1 METRVRRTF
10 HGVVGIVGILSGTIH
25 LLQST
30 ACLLLGLG
38 IIGIGATGI
47 HGLWRPGSTE
57 NASLKGN
64 AKQYV
69 ELKVRVPD
77 NKHDFYIK
85 SCGTFYRAA
94 WVTGQDSSQCEATV
108 LLPPSVI
115 EGSSERGTTREEV
128 KVTCNGLFRAPLP
141 PYTYLAKELDIIA
154 TGSGIFEGYSC
165 FRWRQRLLES
175 KDNTCF
181 KTRLIW
187 FTTPSCILSPFFG
200 NLGNDMSSWKA
211 GYVVVVVILVNDKNP
226 VDDENPVDDNGLPP
240 LLTGKLT
247 TEHDRK
253 NTCMRSAISQH
264 LEKNPLGRQEYCKFV
279 TGIAISLVPVL
290 F

>member
-1 METRVRRTF
+1 
-10 HGVVGIVGILSGTIH
+10 
-25 LLQST
+25 
-30 ACLLLGLG
+30 LLLGLG

-47 HGLWRPGSTE
+47 HGLWRPGSIE

-115 EGSSERGTTREEV
+115 EGSSNRGTTREEV
-128 KVTCNGLFRAPLP
+128 KVACDGPFRAPLP
-141 PYTYLAKELDIIA
+141 PYTYLAKKLDIIA

-165 FRWRQRLLES
+165 FRWRQRLLEA
-175 KDNTCF
+175 KDETSF
-181 KTRLIW
+181 ATRLIW
-187 FTTPSCILSPFFG
+187 FTTRSCISSPFFKR
-200 NLGNDMSSWKA
+200 LGEDQSSWRA
-211 GYVVVVVILVNDKNP
+211 GYDVVVVILVDDKNP
-226 VDDENPVDDNGLPP
+226 VDDNDLP
-240 LLTGKLT
+240 LQLTGKLT
-247 TEHDRK
+247 IKHDDINK
-253 NTCMRSAISQH
+253 CMRSAISKY
-264 LEKNPLGRQEYCKFV
+264 LESNSLRRQEYCKFV
-279 TGIAISLVPVL
+279 TGIAVSLL
-290 F
+290 